1 MVEYTLRT
9 GLVKYA
15 NEHTTSDY
23 WTQVVFSL
31 NNLDNTTKYAKIQI
45 TNQGNLGWTFDDG
58 TTSFTQT
65 LNAGGQ
71 YIITKNIKPST
82 LPTETTKDTIVL
94 IIKYYSDSQLTK
106 YIGHDIVTIEIH
118 CYIQQSDG
126 SWGSASYPNN
136 IVVFDKL
143 DRDLTGITLGDV
155 QLDNGNAVIKL
166 KANSGGSLSTD
177 TGVIHNQALVYFA
190 DGKTYYYKHYVDVQI
205 EDTNGT
211 LITDKFIAFV
221 HKIAYN
227 DGYRLVCQLRNKD
240 GAVLANIP
248 FSTGWKKIII
258 PATGGLFVEVNKRTT
273 YGGTWV
279 KWYLD
284 GLVIFNPL

>member
-1 MVEYTLRT
+1 MATFNIKT
-9 GLVKYA
+9 GLVKYM
-15 NEHTTSDY
+15 NEHTDTSY
-23 WTQVVFSL
+23 WTQIAFSL
-31 NNLDNTTKYAKIQI
+31 NNSSNKKIYAKCEII
-45 TNQGNLGWTFDDG
+45 NQGNLGWKYDDES
-58 TTSFTQT
+58 TSFTKT

-71 YIITKNIKPST
+71 YSLTKNIQPST
-82 LPTETTKDTIVL
+82 IPSETQKDEIQIKVSYYADANLTQFLGYDL
-94 IIKYYSDSQLTK
+94 IN
-106 YIGHDIVTIEIH
+106 IEIH

-126 SWGSASYPNN
+126 SWGSASYPDN

-166 KANSGGSLSTD
+166 KAHSGGSLSTD

-190 DGKTYYYKHYVDVQI
+190 DGKKYYYNHYVDVQI
-205 EDTNGT
+205 EDINGT

-221 HKIAYN
+221 HKIAYK
-227 DGYRLVCQLRNKD
+227 DGCRLVCQLRNKD

-258 PATGGLFVEVNKRTT
+258 PATGGLFVEVNKRITL
-273 YGGTWV
+273 GGTWV